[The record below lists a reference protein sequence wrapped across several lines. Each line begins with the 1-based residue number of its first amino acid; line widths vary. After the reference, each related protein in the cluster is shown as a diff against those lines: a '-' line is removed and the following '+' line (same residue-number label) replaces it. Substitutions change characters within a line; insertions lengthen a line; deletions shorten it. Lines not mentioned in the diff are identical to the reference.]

1 VNYST
6 TGNTGFITIDKPVY
20 ENLGNIVDCPTTVD
34 FFSIYDAGGMTTDS
48 DGALYATTGFA
59 VQWDDTTKIQLT
71 PSKAAYVGQT
81 FTLTI
86 GAKGSW

>member
-20 ENLGNIVDCPTTVD
+20 ENLGNTSDCPTTVD

-48 DGALYATTGFA
+48 DGALYATTGFD
-59 VQWDDTTKIQLT
+59 V
-71 PSKAAYVGQT
+71 
-81 FTLTI
+81 
-86 GAKGSW
+86 